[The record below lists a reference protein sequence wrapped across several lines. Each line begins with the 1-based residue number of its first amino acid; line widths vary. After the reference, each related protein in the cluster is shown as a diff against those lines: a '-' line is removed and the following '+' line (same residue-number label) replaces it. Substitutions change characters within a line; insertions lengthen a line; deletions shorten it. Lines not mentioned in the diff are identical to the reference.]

1 MACRCRLP
9 RGGAP
14 GRGRAHR
21 SFLVATPPSAGLV
34 TSRQTFVLRCRNW
47 RFGLQSSRGVAK
59 AKAMPPL
66 RTTIPPLKRY
76 CHANPARPPVR
87 LARQNKCLAQ
97 TNKSDT
103 RAKATDKRRSDTGSA
118 AQFRALAKLA
128 KGKTRYWI
136 SAAGLL
142 NDHWYVGSPP
152 SLPGMRRGADPVRG
166 AAPRADGER
175 TMTTRGEL
183 IPAQET
189 MPGSPKLEF
198 EFVPHQNKPK
208 AIYLR
213 LDGERIAYRGKPN
226 TPQAAM
232 WVSMKSGY
240 RVEDNAALDGVTVY
254 FDDVRIN
261 TPTFKTKGATHE

>member
-47 RFGLQSSRGVAK
+47 RFGFQSSRGVAK

-166 AAPRADGER
+166 AAPPSRRRKNDDHTRRAN
-175 TMTTRGEL
+175 
-183 IPAQET
+183 
-189 MPGSPKLEF
+189 PGARD
-198 EFVPHQNKPK
+198 N
-208 AIYLR
+208 A
-213 LDGERIAYRGKPN
+213 GKPEARIRVRA
-226 TPQAAM
+226 PSKQAQGNLSTARRRAHCL
-232 WVSMKSGY
+232 SRQAEHTASGD
-240 RVEDNAALDGVTVY
+240 VGVDEVGIPS
-254 FDDVRIN
+254 R
-261 TPTFKTKGATHE
+261 G